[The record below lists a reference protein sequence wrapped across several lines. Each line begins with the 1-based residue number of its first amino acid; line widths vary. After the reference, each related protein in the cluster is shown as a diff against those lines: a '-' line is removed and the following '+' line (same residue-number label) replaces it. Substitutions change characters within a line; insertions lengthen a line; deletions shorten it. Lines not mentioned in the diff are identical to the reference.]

1 VTLRGTRVSGDHPPV
16 LGKYKIV
23 EVLGEGSMGVV
34 YKAHDAA
41 IDRYVAAKVIR
52 KSLLGADPSG
62 EIARRFRNEAVAAGR
77 LSHPNIVAVY
87 DYGESEQTAYIIMEY
102 AQGENLESY
111 LARNGTRPLDE
122 AVSLTTQL
130 LDGLHFAHE
139 RGIVHRDV
147 KPSNVLLGADGRL
160 KITDF
165 GVAHVHASNLTQS
178 GVAIGTPS
186 YMAPEQY
193 RGDDIDRRVDVF
205 SAGVVLYEL
214 CTGRK
219 PFDGRSVAELAYKI
233 CHVDA
238 PPPSTVQ
245 VGLPPDVD
253 ALLARALAKKRDVRF
268 ATAADFAR
276 ALSIA
281 LGPGGGRV
289 SIAPSGI
296 PASPSEAT
304 GVASGIRQAS
314 TEDLDRV
321 ARALA
326 VHLGP
331 IARLLVNRAAPG
343 SRDLHD
349 LCAGLAAHL
358 TTDDERARFRRDAG
372 VG

>member
-1 VTLRGTRVSGDHPPV
+1 
-16 LGKYKIV
+16 
-23 EVLGEGSMGVV
+23 
-34 YKAHDAA
+34 
-41 IDRYVAAKVIR
+41 
-52 KSLLGADPSG
+52 
-62 EIARRFRNEAVAAGR
+62 
-77 LSHPNIVAVY
+77 
-87 DYGESEQTAYIIMEY
+87 
-102 AQGENLESY
+102 
-111 LARNGTRPLDE
+111 
-122 AVSLTTQL
+122 
-130 LDGLHFAHE
+130 
-139 RGIVHRDV
+139 
-147 KPSNVLLGADGRL
+147 
-160 KITDF
+160 
-165 GVAHVHASNLTQS
+165 
-178 GVAIGTPS
+178 
-186 YMAPEQY
+186 MAPEQY

>member
-1 VTLRGTRVSGDHPPV
+1 
-16 LGKYKIV
+16 
-23 EVLGEGSMGVV
+23 
-34 YKAHDAA
+34 
-41 IDRYVAAKVIR
+41 
-52 KSLLGADPSG
+52 
-62 EIARRFRNEAVAAGR
+62 
-77 LSHPNIVAVY
+77 
-87 DYGESEQTAYIIMEY
+87 
-102 AQGENLESY
+102 
-111 LARNGTRPLDE
+111 
-122 AVSLTTQL
+122 
-130 LDGLHFAHE
+130 
-139 RGIVHRDV
+139 VHRDV
-147 KPSNVLLGADGRL
+147 KPSNVLLAADGRL

-193 RGDDIDRRVDVF
+193 RGEEIDRRVDVF

-238 PPPSTVQ
+238 PAPSTLQ

-253 ALLARALAKKRDVRF
+253 ALLARALAKKKDDRF

-276 ALSIA
+276 AASIA
-281 LGPGGGRV
+281 LRSGARRV

-304 GVASGIRQAS
+304 EIASGIRPAS

-331 IARLLVNRAAPG
+331 IARLLVNRAAPAA
-343 SRDLHD
+343 RDLHD

-358 TTDDERARFRRDAG
+358 TTEEERARFRRDVG

>member
-1 VTLRGTRVSGDHPPV
+1 VTLRGIRVSGEHPTV

-23 EVLGEGSMGVV
+23 EVLGEGAMGVV
-34 YKAHDAA
+34 YKAHDAD

-52 KSLLGADPSG
+52 RSVLGADPSG

-111 LARNGTRPLDE
+111 LARSGMRPLDE
-122 AVSLTTQL
+122 TVSLTTQL

-147 KPSNVLLGADGRL
+147 KPSNVLLLADGRL

-165 GVAHVHASNLTQS
+165 GVAHVNASNLTQS

-193 RGDDIDRRVDVF
+193 RGEEIDRRVDVF

-219 PFDGRSVAELAYKI
+219 PFEGRSLAELAYKV
-233 CHVDA
+233 CHLDA
-238 PPPSTVQ
+238 PAPSTVQ
-245 VGLPPDVD
+245 VGLPPEVD
-253 ALLARALAKKRDVRF
+253 ALLARALAKKRDARF
-268 ATAADFAR
+268 VTAAEFAR
-276 ALSIA
+276 AVSLA
-281 LGPGGGRV
+281 LGPRAGRV
-289 SIAPSGI
+289 SIVPSGI

-304 GVASGIRQAS
+304 ELASGIRPAS
-314 TEDLDRV
+314 PEDLDRV

-331 IARLLVNRAAPG
+331 IARLLVNRAASG
-343 SRDLHD
+343 ARDLQD
-349 LCAGLAAHL
+349 LCAVLAAQL
-358 TTDDERARFRRDAG
+358 TTEEERARFRTDAG